1 MKEGRAMDESKKVV
15 RTAILIIFILAVALG
30 VYYFFIT
37 GKGKKPGPAE
47 SAAQIQPL
55 TPEEAAAKEGAE
67 ATALSVPLDQ
77 SDDPVRK
84 LAAELSSNPAFAN
97 WLKNKDLIRK
107 FVAAVD
113 NIANGL
119 SPRPQLE
126 FFGLRTKFKV
136 LERPGMT
143 YLDPASYERYNIV
156 ADVLD
161 TVSTAGCAK
170 QYRDFKPLISQA
182 YRELGYP
189 KEDFDQTLLRAIIE
203 ILKTPVVEDPVA
215 LEKKVTTYT
224 MVDPVLEDLSSP
236 QKHMLRMGPE
246 NVQLIQAK
254 LRELALALGF
264 AEEQLPKPAIY
275 RSVRRKG

>member
-1 MKEGRAMDESKKVV
+1 MDENKKVV
-15 RTAILIIFILAVALG
+15 RTAIVIIFILAVALG
-30 VYYFFIT
+30 VYYFFIV

-47 SAAQIQPL
+47 SAAKVQAL
-55 TPEEAAAKEGAE
+55 TPEEAAAKEAAE
-67 ATALSVPLDQ
+67 KTGLSVPLDL

-84 LAAELSSNPAFAN
+84 LVAELSSNPTFAN
-97 WLKNKDLIRK
+97 WLQNKDLVRK

-119 SPRPQLE
+119 SPRPQME
-126 FFGLRTKFKV
+126 FFGLRAKFKV
-136 LERPGMT
+136 TERPGMT

-161 TVSTAGCAK
+161 TVSAAGCAK
-170 QYRDFKPLISQA
+170 QYRDFQPLFRQA

-189 KEDFDQTLLRAIIE
+189 KEDFDLTLLRAIIE
-203 ILKTPVVEDPVA
+203 ILKTPVVEDSIV
-215 LEKKVTTYT
+215 LEKKVTTYM
-224 MVDPVLEDLSSP
+224 MVDPVLEGLSSP

-254 LRELALALGF
+254 LREIALALGF
-264 AEEQLPKPAIY
+264 ADSQLPKPAIY
-275 RSVRRKG
+275 KPVKRKS